1 MGNINT
7 IVIKKISPAET
18 LKSIAVGETRLIK
31 SKAIKE
37 NVVRATMS
45 RLNKI
50 GYNFISRSGVDG
62 TIVTRIR

>member
-1 MGNINT
+1 MENINT
-7 IVIKKISPAET
+7 IAIKKISPAET

-31 SKAIKE
+31 RKAIKE

-45 RLNKI
+45 RLNKT
-50 GYNFISRSGVDG
+50 GYSFISKNGVDG